1 MNEAYQYQSSL
12 LIDEPPMLMLPSLAK
27 ALKSADKAI
36 MVQQIHYWLQ
46 IKRKANDAR
55 AFHDGRWWVF
65 NSIQQWHDQFIWMSE
80 RTIRR
85 NLDELAKMGIII
97 VSRFNNKAFD
107 RTKWYTLN
115 YDLLDQLAQGFQ
127 KPQSDAFS
135 DSGQSNRPTWPQQ
148 ASNMAPTSVQVD
160 TNNRSG
166 WTQQPARVTKPI
178 PETTSKTTSEII
190 SKTSSSSAH
199 ASNSEYIHSNATA
212 SSQLAADDAGRTQP
226 GPDSLADPNGMNA
239 IFRVWAELWNW
250 PNSTT
255 ITDLTGW
262 AKEFGPDV
270 VLYAIKKAATA
281 DASRPHAYMAAIIR
295 GYRNAGVKTLDEVKA
310 ADQAREQRNQQSYG
324 RSQYNSRGNRANVQ
338 EKLPDWAQ
346 RDDDDE
352 AQETKTIEQL
362 NYERLERDLH
372 RAVLLHRK
380 LYDVDFETICHNLDQ
395 PNGHGFLS
403 PNAVKLFEQYC
414 ALNNLDVAEEIKKAR
429 STADFD

>member
-1 MNEAYQYQSSL
+1 
-12 LIDEPPMLMLPSLAK
+12 
-27 ALKSADKAI
+27 
-36 MVQQIHYWLQ
+36 
-46 IKRKANDAR
+46 
-55 AFHDGRWWVF
+55 
-65 NSIQQWHDQFIWMSE
+65 
-80 RTIRR
+80 
-85 NLDELAKMGIII
+85 
-97 VSRFNNKAFD
+97 
-107 RTKWYTLN
+107 
-115 YDLLDQLAQGFQ
+115 
-127 KPQSDAFS
+127 
-135 DSGQSNRPTWPQQ
+135 
-148 ASNMAPTSVQVD
+148 
-160 TNNRSG
+160 
-166 WTQQPARVTKPI
+166 
-178 PETTSKTTSEII
+178 
-190 SKTSSSSAH
+190 
-199 ASNSEYIHSNATA
+199 
-212 SSQLAADDAGRTQP
+212 
-226 GPDSLADPNGMNA
+226 MNA

-310 ADQAREQRNQQSYG
+310 ADYAVHALDQQSYG